1 MHEWWEKVARYC
13 KRAKECRSLQLNRK
27 SRNHRQGTITTNW
40 SSVICL
46 VPVPPVPSCS
56 LPAVFSAGKALICCF
71 DQPQSQ
77 FNWPQSSSFASLHKH
92 KHRPHPFIGSAWL
105 YYYSLFSR
113 WSNTQGKHL
122 HTPSRYW
129 AVSRISRCLLFSLP
143 HFNLHHGW
151 KGPLAKFTLTED
163 TFTIAS
169 VEFKSIACHPPQT
182 NRSPRATYHPGATG
196 AFSLS
201 LLWLSD
207 TQWWILW
214 TCFCFFY
221 ASIWCYVIFILWP
234 KSLSESSAQRA
245 PSLPVATPPFTL
257 CGVACAAET
266 DTNHC
271 GLQSNSK
278 TNKRLWLLNK
288 FKCKDT
294 AATSVSLQNCSVR
307 SVRLAVAA
315 LPVHPG

>member
-1 MHEWWEKVARYC
+1 MHEWWEKVARCC

-56 LPAVFSAGKALICCF
+56 FPAVFSAGKALICCF

-92 KHRPHPFIGSAWL
+92 KHRPHPFLGPAWF

-129 AVSRISRCLLFSLP
+129 AVSRKSRCLSFSLP
-143 HFNLHHGW
+143 LFNLHHGW

-182 NRSPRATYHPGATG
+182 NRSPRATYHPNRCIFFVPAL
-196 AFSLS
+196 A
-201 LLWLSD
+201 
-207 TQWWILW
+207 QWYTVMDLVDVFLFFL
-214 TCFCFFY
+214 CFNLVLCYFY
-221 ASIWCYVIFILWP
+221 FVAKKSFRKQRTAS
-234 KSLSESSAQRA
+234 A
-245 PSLPVATPPFTL
+245 
-257 CGVACAAET
+257 
-266 DTNHC
+266 
-271 GLQSNSK
+271 
-278 TNKRLWLLNK
+278 
-288 FKCKDT
+288 
-294 AATSVSLQNCSVR
+294 
-307 SVRLAVAA
+307 
-315 LPVHPG
+315 